1 MTTRA
6 KRAATAGKPGP
17 KAERLTEADMERHAL
32 MLGYFREA
40 QQLAGQAQQLQGRAN
55 DLMAAY
61 RVWAEELHGRYELD
75 ANAGEGVNEDGT
87 LVRAEG

>member
-1 MTTRA
+1 MTTRS

-17 KAERLTEADMERHAL
+17 KADRLTEADMERHAL

-40 QQLAGQAQQLQGRAN
+40 QQLQGRAN
-55 DLMAAY
+55 DLMAAFK
-61 RVWAEELHGRYELD
+61 VWAEELHSRYELD

-87 LVRAEG
+87 LVRADG